1 MTLDRRSIRVSVA
14 GLLMSAVA
22 MCLVGCG
29 STPAPVADGVPEDGI
44 IAAGVVVGPGL
55 VREIQQHPEDWP
67 VHLRPA
73 RAIILADGSLRAEVG
88 LSLDLGDRPGISR
101 HLRRAQLAELWRDLD
116 SLGLGAPESGNYE
129 GNPKL
134 LQPGRRE
141 VLQVLECRRNGRDW
155 IVVHRFEVPARG
167 TGNDDV
173 SEAETDAVAELDED
187 PRLRAAIRRI
197 AALAWAADLP
207 PDSVPRYP
215 ERYDFGPDPWARYR
229 ASEDPES

>member
-1 MTLDRRSIRVSVA
+1 MTLDRRAIRVFIA
-14 GLLMSAVA
+14 GLLMTAIA

-67 VHLRPA
+67 VHLRPG
-73 RAIILADGSLRAEVG
+73 RAIILADGSLRADVG
-88 LSLDLGDRPGISR
+88 QTLDLGDRPGVSR

-116 SLGLGAPESGNYE
+116 GLGLGEPEAGNYE

-141 VLQVLECRRNGRDW
+141 VLQVLECRRDGRDW
-155 IVVHRFEVPARG
+155 IVVHRFEVPAPASG
-167 TGNDDV
+167 DESD
-173 SEAETDAVAELDED
+173 AEIVAKAELDED

-207 PDSVPRYP
+207 PDGVPRYP

-229 ASEDPES
+229 ATEDTGS

>member
-22 MCLVGCG
+22 MCLIGCG

-67 VHLRPA
+67 VHLRPG
-73 RAIILADGSLRAEVG
+73 RAIILADGSLRADVG
-88 LSLDLGDRPGISR
+88 PTLDLGDRPGVSR

-116 SLGLGAPESGNYE
+116 ALGLGAPQSGNYE

-141 VLQVLECRRNGRDW
+141 VLQVLECRRDGRDW
-155 IVVHRFEVPARG
+155 IVVHRFEVPAPA
-167 TGNDDV
+167 TGDET
-173 SEAETDAVAELDED
+173 EAEIVAKAELDED

-207 PDSVPRYP
+207 PDGVPRYP

-229 ASEDPES
+229 AAEDRGS